1 VQSIA
6 RLQLITPPST
16 DASVVARTRAALAA
30 GASWVQ
36 VRTKPASDRARL
48 DLPQRGDLDRIES
61 ACAERGATCLVDD
74 RVDLALAVGAAG
86 VHVGADDLPVA
97 LARRLLG
104 PDALIGAT
112 CRTADDVARAADEGA
127 DYVGVGPVHAT
138 TTKAGLPD
146 PIGAAGLAAITRRA
160 TLPVIAISGITVA
173 RVAEVLDAGAHG
185 VAVVGAVYDAPD
197 IDDAVA
203 SLLDLLPVGSDR

>member
-1 VQSIA
+1 MQSIA

-16 DASVVARTRAALAA
+16 DASVVTRTRAALAA

-48 DLPQRGDLDRIES
+48 ELASAVQA

-104 PDALIGAT
+104 ADALIGAT

>member
-1 VQSIA
+1 MQSIA

-48 DLPQRGDLDRIES
+48 DLATAVHA
-61 ACAERGATCLVDD
+61 ACAEHGATCLVDD
-74 RVDLALAVGAAG
+74 RVDLTLAVGAAG
-86 VHVGADDLPVA
+86 VHLGVDDLPVA

-138 TTKAGLPD
+138 TTKTGLPE
-146 PIGAAGLAAITRRA
+146 PIGPAGLAAIARRS
-160 TLPVIAISGITVA
+160 TLPVIAISGITVS

-197 IDDAVA
+197 IGDAVA

>member
-1 VQSIA
+1 MQSIA

-16 DASVVARTRAALAA
+16 DASVVTRTRAALAA

-48 DLPQRGDLDRIES
+48 ELASAVQA